1 MMQSIQNY
9 FSFYLSFHTFR
20 PLQCGLSIGW
30 SPMGNIL
37 FVWCSLLHR
46 LWCGY
51 LLWDLEHVLFFLLWS
66 WRSHCCFSL
75 VFLLLFCLCG
85 FFFSFSF
92 FFLPFLYV
100 FAQRCHTYGLSP
112 CALQWGCWR
121 QLELAVPN
129 MVQPWLLLT
138 ETTLQSPSDNSWPPT
153 PSTKFFTHPLSWNT
167 FLSLCF

>member
-92 FFLPFLYV
+92 FFCLSYMCLPRGATPMVYRPV
-100 FAQRCHTYGLSP
+100 P
-112 CALQWGCWR
+112 CSGVAGG
-121 QLELAVPN
+121 
-129 MVQPWLLLT
+129 
-138 ETTLQSPSDNSWPPT
+138 
-153 PSTKFFTHPLSWNT
+153 SWNWLCPT
-167 FLSLCF
+167 WGSPDCFLQKPPCKAPVTTPGHLRPIQNSLPILSLEILF